1 MATAARASAVS
12 AVRAAIRVLRKG
24 SPPQESEMR
33 VMRRYRTRAE
43 SFARSSIAGAS
54 WTNVRVR
61 AATFATP
68 VRAPPATIPA
78 PPFPRGL
85 TWLNVAPL
93 RMDKQKGRP
102 VLVEFWDF
110 CRVNSLRTLPYLKA
124 WHERY
129 ADAGLRVIGVHT
141 GAFPPSR
148 DEAEIEAAVARLG
161 IEYPVVIDMELEVWD
176 FYGNEGW
183 PGRYLWDTK
192 GALFSMHYGEGA
204 YRETELRDPGAA
216 RRRARHGPAGAPG
229 GRARPAAA
237 RPDRGSARRLLRPLR
252 GGRRVGGAVGP
263 RRADRRRPRD
273 RDRRAGLPP
282 ARRAPAPHRAACSS
296 CRPAP
301 GSSAT

>member
-1 MATAARASAVS
+1 M
-12 AVRAAIRVLRKG
+12 
-24 SPPQESEMR
+24 
-33 VMRRYRTRAE
+33 
-43 SFARSSIAGAS
+43 
-54 WTNVRVR
+54 
-61 AATFATP
+61 
-68 VRAPPATIPA
+68 RAPPATIPA
-78 PPFPRGL
+78 PPFPTGL

-129 ADAGLRVIGVHT
+129 AADGLRVIGVHT

-148 DEAEIEAAVARLG
+148 DEAQVEAAVRRLG
-161 IEYPVVIDMELEVWD
+161 IEYPVVIDMELEIWD

-183 PGRYLWDTK
+183 PGRYLWDAK

-204 YRETELRDPGAA
+204 YAETEREIQGLLGVEREPVAA
-216 RRRARHGPAGAPG
+216 GPPR
-229 GRARPAAA
+229 GRAGPAAA
-237 RPDRGSARRLLRPLR
+237 RPDRGPARRLLRPVR
-252 GGRRVGGAVGP
+252 GGRRVGGAVG
-263 RRADRRRPRD
+263 RRRGVRERTHC

-282 ARRAPAPHRAACSS
+282 ARWRIRTTPRACSS
-296 CRPAP
+296 SRSAT